1 MIKPIVRKIQLTG
14 GSTYI
19 ISLPKNWVK
28 EHSLKPGDE
37 IEIRQDKQLRL
48 ILTPKNREGD
58 ERREKTI
65 GLNCNKPDI
74 SFVIREIIAYYMAGY
89 SLVTVSCNR
98 FTADDREMIKDVVR
112 KRLLG
117 AEVIDENASSLMIQF
132 LVNEK
137 DLSLTK
143 SISRAFNISYN
154 MLRDSMDALW
164 EGDEKL
170 SKEIS
175 DRDDDVDRFYFY
187 TVRQLSLSVE
197 YSDILENE
205 GYNLTQIINIF
216 SVVKSIERI
225 SDHSVRILQQLQT
238 LERLEDKR
246 VYDHGKTTADFYKT
260 SVNAFFNKDG
270 NIAHDVIKKEYDLL
284 NSNVLITQS
293 ILSSQLDPKKTG
305 SLLIIMDSLR
315 RAIRYSIDIAEA
327 IIDLLAKQSEPFEE
341 LTD

>member
-19 ISLPKNWVK
+19 ISLPKSWVK

-48 ILTPKNREGD
+48 ILSPRSSEAD
-58 ERREKTI
+58 ERKEKIIT
-65 GLNCNKPDI
+65 LNCSKPDL
-74 SFVIREIIAYYMAGY
+74 SFVIREIISYYMAGY
-89 SLVTVSCNR
+89 SLVTVSCSK
-98 FTADDREMIKDVVR
+98 FTADDRETIKDVIR

-117 AEVIDENASSLMIQF
+117 AEVIDENANSLMIQF

-164 EGDEKL
+164 EGDEEL

-187 TVRQLSLSVE
+187 TVRQLSLAVE
-197 YSDILENE
+197 YSEILENE
-205 GYNLTQIINIF
+205 GYNLTQLINIF
-216 SVVKSIERI
+216 SVAKSIERI
-225 SDHSVRILQQLQT
+225 SDHSVRILQQLST
-238 LERLEDKR
+238 LKKLEDKR
-246 VYDHGKTTADFYKT
+246 VYDHGKTSAEFYKT
-260 SVNAFFNKDG
+260 SINAFFNKDG

-284 NSNVLITQS
+284 GSNSSISQS
-293 ILSSQLDPKKTG
+293 ILSSQVDPKKTG

-327 IIDLLAKQSEPFEE
+327 TIDLLAKQNEPTAE